1 MILTMI
7 NKVSDS
13 YKHHIISIALGPF
26 LKAIEAFFDLLIPL
40 FMKAIIDLNQY
51 GNPSAIPNKI
61 SSGVASFIRAFN
73 PSANNVGDA
82 LMGGLIILLMGI
94 IGYVITMFSQYLAA
108 RSSVDVGTE
117 IREALYRKMLVLSKK
132 EREEIGPGKLLT
144 VLNSD
149 TYQLQHGVLF
159 FVRLAVRA
167 PFILLGSLIMSF
179 VLDWRVGLA
188 FLAIVPIIFLVN
200 FLVLRKSSKG
210 YVEIQNDLDELSNK
224 TSETTD
230 GARVVRASN
239 QQENEDQEFAT
250 KTEAYQEKA
259 IKVNRVNSLI
269 NPLTFAITSI
279 VLIIIILL
287 LKDSLFS
294 GDNTLIASTII
305 AEMAYLSQIFFVVTQ
320 FSMVVIELVKAHI
333 SSKRIDSILRIEPA
347 IKNGNDISVK
357 LSGPIIKFNHVSF
370 TFNDNKG
377 YFLKDLDFEI
387 RKGETF
393 GIIGGTGSGKST
405 VINLIERFYDANKGE
420 ILYRGKP
427 IKSYPLTTLRND
439 IGLVN
444 QKSSLFKGTIKS
456 NYLMSNPYA
465 TDADIIQALK
475 DAQAYEFVSKYED
488 GINHEVNEG
497 GMNFSGGQR
506 QRLCIGRALVRKPH
520 LLILDDAT
528 SALDLLTD
536 KRVREVIN
544 SYDDMT
550 KVIVSQRVATIQN
563 ADYILVLEGGK
574 VVGLGK
580 HQDLLKDCPIYKEI
594 YQTQIKKGKYERKE

>member
-1 MILTMI
+1 MILRMI
-7 NKVSDS
+7 NKVRDS
-13 YKHHIISIALGPF
+13 YRHHIISIALGPF
-26 LKAIEAFFDLLIPL
+26 LKVIEAIFDLLIPL

-51 GNPSAIPNKI
+51 GEPSYIPNKI
-61 SSGVASFIRAFN
+61 SSSLASFIRLFN
-73 PSANNVGDA
+73 FSNDVIA
-82 LMGGLIILLMGI
+82 GGLIILIMGI
-94 IGYVITMFSQYLAA
+94 IGYVITMCSQYIAA

-117 IREALYRKMLVLSKK
+117 IREALYRQMLVLSKK
-132 EREEIGPGKLLT
+132 EREDIGNGKLLT

-149 TYQLQHGVLF
+149 TYQLQHGVLL

-179 VLDWRVGLA
+179 ILDWRVGLA
-188 FLAIVPIIFLVN
+188 FLAIVPLIFLVN

-210 YVEIQNDLDELSNK
+210 YVDIQNDLDELSSK
-224 TSETTD
+224 TSETTE

-239 QQENEDQEFAT
+239 QQDNEDHEFSIKT
-250 KTEAYQEKA
+250 KAYQEKA
-259 IKVNRVNSLI
+259 IKVNRINSLI

-279 VLIIIILL
+279 VLIVIILL

-294 GDNTLIASTII
+294 ADNTLIASTII

-320 FSMVVIELVKAHI
+320 FSMVVIELVKAHV
-333 SSKRIDSILRIEPA
+333 SAKRIDSIL
-347 IKNGNDISVK
+347 KVK
-357 LSGPIIKFNHVSF
+357 PSIVDGKTITVNINAPIIKFNHVSF
-370 TFNDNKG
+370 AFNNSNS
-377 YFLKDLDFEI
+377 YFLKDLNFEI

-420 ILYRGKP
+420 IFYRGKP
-427 IKSYPLTTLRND
+427 IKDYPLHTLRND

-456 NYLMSNPYA
+456 NYLMSNPHA
-465 TDADIIQALK
+465 SDEDIIQALK
-475 DAQAYEFVSKYED
+475 DAQAYEFVSQYED
-488 GINHEVNEG
+488 GINHEVNDG
-497 GMNFSGGQR
+497 GLNFSGGQR

-580 HQDLLKDCPIYKEI
+580 HKDLLKDCPIYKEI
-594 YQTQIKKGKYERKE
+594 YQTQIKKGKYERKA

>member
-1 MILTMI
+1 MI
-7 NKVSDS
+7 NKVRDS
-13 YKHHIISIALGPF
+13 YKHHIVSIALGPF
-26 LKAIEAFFDLLIPL
+26 LKVIEAFFDLLIPL

-51 GNPSAIPNKI
+51 GNPSLIPNKI
-61 SSGVASFIRAFN
+61 SSSMASFIRIFN
-73 PSANNVGDA
+73 QSGQSLNDA

-108 RSSVDVGTE
+108 RSSVDVATE
-117 IREALYRKMLVLSKK
+117 IREALYRKMLQLSKK
-132 EREEIGPGKLLT
+132 EREEVGQGKLLT

-149 TYQLQHGVLF
+149 AYQLQHGVLL

-188 FLAIVPIIFLVN
+188 FLAIVPLIFLVN
-200 FLVLRKSSKG
+200 YLVLKRSSKG
-210 YVEIQNDLDELSNK
+210 YVEIQNDLDELSSR

-239 QQENEDQEFAT
+239 QQENENKEFAL
-250 KTEAYQEKA
+250 KTNAYQDKA

-279 VLIIIILL
+279 VLIVIILL

-294 GDNTLIASTII
+294 ADNTLIASTII

-320 FSMVVIELVKAHI
+320 FSMVVIELVKAHV
-333 SSKRIDSILRIEPA
+333 SSKRIDSVLS
-347 IKNGNDISVK
+347 IKPSIKSGNDISVK
-357 LSGPIIKFNHVSF
+357 ANAPIIKFSHVSF
-370 TFNDNKG
+370 GFNDNKS

-405 VINLIERFYDANKGE
+405 VINLIERFYDVNKGE
-420 ILYRGKP
+420 IYYRGKP
-427 IKSYPLTTLRND
+427 IKTYPLATLRND

-465 TDADIIQALK
+465 SDKDIVNALK
-475 DAQAYEFVSKYED
+475 DAQAWEFVSKYED

-497 GMNFSGGQR
+497 GLNFSGGQR

-536 KRVREVIN
+536 KKVREVID

-580 HQDLLKDCPIYKEI
+580 HDDLLDNCPIYKEI
-594 YQTQIKKGKYERKE
+594 YETQIKKGKYERKE

>member
-7 NKVSDS
+7 NKVRDS

-51 GNPSAIPNKI
+51 GDPNLIPNKI
-61 SSGVASFIRAFN
+61 SSSVASFIRIFN
-73 PSANNVGDA
+73 PSGTSLNDA

-94 IGYVITMFSQYLAA
+94 IGYVITMFSQYIAA
-108 RSSVDVGTE
+108 CSSVNVGTE
-117 IREALYRKMLVLSKK
+117 IREALYRKMLMLSKK
-132 EREEIGPGKLLT
+132 EREEVGPGKLLT

-159 FVRLAVRA
+159 FIRLAVRA

-200 FLVLRKSSKG
+200 YLVLRKSSKG
-210 YVEIQNDLDELSNK
+210 YVDIQNDLDELSNK

-239 QQENEDQEFAT
+239 QQEAEDHEFAV
-250 KTEAYQEKA
+250 KTTAYQDKA
-259 IKVNRVNSLI
+259 IRVNRINSLI

-294 GDNTLIASTII
+294 ADNTLIASTII

-320 FSMVVIELVKAHI
+320 FSMVVIELVKAHV
-333 SSKRIDSILRIEPA
+333 SSKRIDSILSIEPA
-347 IKNGNDISVK
+347 IKGGKTISVNV
-357 LSGPIIKFNHVSF
+357 SAPIIKFNHVSF
-370 TFNDNKG
+370 GFNNNKN

-420 ILYRGKP
+420 IYYRGKP
-427 IKSYPLTTLRND
+427 IKNYPLSTLRND

-465 TDADIIQALK
+465 SDADIIQALK
-475 DAQAYEFVSKYED
+475 DAQAYEFVSQYED

-497 GMNFSGGQR
+497 GLNFSGGQR
-506 QRLCIGRALVRKPH
+506 QRLCIGRALVKKPH

-544 SYDDMT
+544 SYDNMT

-580 HQDLLKDCPIYKEI
+580 HKDLLKDCPIYKEI

>member
-1 MILTMI
+1 MI
-7 NKVSDS
+7 NKVRDS

-51 GNPSAIPNKI
+51 GSPASIPNKI
-61 SSGVASFIRAFN
+61 SSSLASFIRIFN
-73 PSANNVGDA
+73 PSGTSLNDT
-82 LMGGLIILLMGI
+82 LMGGLIILLMGV
-94 IGYVITMFSQYLAA
+94 IGYVITMFSQYIAA
-108 RSSVDVGTE
+108 CSSVNVGTE
-117 IREALYRKMLVLSKK
+117 IREALYTKMLMLSKK
-132 EREEIGPGKLLT
+132 EREEVGQGKLLT

-149 TYQLQHGVLF
+149 TYQLQHGVLL

-188 FLAIVPIIFLVN
+188 FLAIVPMIFLVN
-200 FLVLRKSSKG
+200 YLVLRKSSKG
-210 YVEIQNDLDELSNK
+210 YVDIQNDLDELSNK

-239 QQENEDQEFAT
+239 QQDAEDQEFAI
-250 KTEAYQEKA
+250 KTNAYQDKA
-259 IKVNRVNSLI
+259 IKVNRINSLI

-279 VLIIIILL
+279 VLIVIILL
-287 LKDSLFS
+287 LKNALFS
-294 GDNTLIASTII
+294 ADNTLIASTII

-320 FSMVVIELVKAHI
+320 FSMVVIELVKAHV
-333 SSKRIDSILRIEPA
+333 SAKRINSILSIEPA
-347 IKNGNDISVK
+347 IKGGKTISVN
-357 LSGPIIKFNHVSF
+357 LSAPIIKFNHVSF

-393 GIIGGTGSGKST
+393 GIIGGTGSGKTT

-420 ILYRGKP
+420 IFYRGKP
-427 IKSYPLTTLRND
+427 IKSYPLKTLRND

-465 TDADIIQALK
+465 TDKDIIQALK

-497 GMNFSGGQR
+497 GSNFSGGQR

-580 HQDLLKDCPIYKEI
+580 HNDLLKDCPIYKEI